1 MKAAIYGR
9 VSSEKQDVDLSI
21 SAQLKA
27 LREYAGRN
35 DYEIV
40 KEFVDEAESG
50 RTSARPAFR
59 EMIAMA
65 RRSPKPFDV
74 ILVWKYSRFA
84 RSRQDSIVFKTMLR
98 KNGVQVI
105 SITEPFEDSPTGR
118 LLEAMIESIDEF
130 YSANLSEEITRGMR
144 ESASRG
150 FYVVGFTPYGYD
162 RIKIRDGNKE
172 RSNLEPNPH
181 QAPIVARMFK
191 EVLEGKGLKEVVKAL
206 NRDGIGSPRGKGWI
220 KTAVH
225 RILTNEVYT
234 GTLLWGKC
242 NAGGLAP
249 IRVEDAW
256 PAIVSADVFDQVQ
269 ALLKARAPSYLHP
282 KRAASHFLLS
292 GIARCGYCGKALVG
306 HDAKSGQFSYY
317 VCGTLLK
324 KGAGACQARY
334 INSREF
340 EGLVVDKIREHILT
354 EENLRELVRLVN
366 EEMDAASREYQRQL
380 DVVIEEIADVNRRL
394 DRLYDAVET
403 GNLKLDDLA
412 PRIKDLK
419 ARKDNLQARKWEL
432 EWQMKERKLELADT
446 ATVMRYVQDL
456 RDVLSNSSLAERK
469 SFIKS
474 FVKEVRITGDKA
486 LLNYTI
492 PLPPKGLTIEEVPV
506 LSNVHFG
513 RPNKT
518 FAKPIE
524 TFFELSIVSAPSTS
538 KEQSHG
544 QPS

>member
-21 SAQLKA
+21 SAQLRA
-27 LREYAGRN
+27 LREYASRN
-35 DYEIV
+35 GYEIIR
-40 KEFVDEAESG
+40 EFVDEAESG

-65 RRSPKPFDV
+65 RRDPKPFDV

-172 RSNLEPNPH
+172 RSKLEPNPH

-191 EVLEGKGLKEVVKAL
+191 EVLEGKGLKEVVKGL
-206 NRDGIGSPRGKGWI
+206 NGDGIASPRGKGWI

-242 NAGGLAP
+242 SAGGLAP
-249 IRVEDAW
+249 IRTEDAW
-256 PAIVSADVFDQVQ
+256 PAIVSRDIFDQVQ

-324 KGAGACQARY
+324 KGARACQARY

-340 EGLVVDKIREHILT
+340 EGLVVNKIREHILT

-419 ARKDNLQARKWEL
+419 ARKDNLQTRKWEL

-446 ATVMRYVQDL
+446 ATVTRYVQDL

-474 FVKEVRITGDKA
+474 FVKEVRVTGDKA
-486 LLNYTI
+486 LLNYAI
-492 PLPPKGLTIEEVPV
+492 PLPPRGLTVEEMPV

-513 RPNKT
+513 ATTKRTNRRGD
-518 FAKPIE
+518 A
-524 TFFELSIVSAPSTS
+524 SSV
-538 KEQSHG
+538 
-544 QPS
+544 

>member
-27 LREYAGRN
+27 LREYASRN
-35 DYEIV
+35 GYQIV
-40 KEFVDEAESG
+40 REFVDEAESG

-162 RIKIRDGNKE
+162 RIKMRDGSKE
-172 RSNLEPNPH
+172 RSKLEPNPH

-191 EVLEGKGLKEVVKAL
+191 EVLEGKGLKEVVKGL
-206 NRDGIGSPRGKGWI
+206 NRDGIASPRGKGWI

-242 NAGGLAP
+242 SAGALAP
-249 IRVEDAW
+249 IRVENAW
-256 PAIVSADVFDQVQ
+256 PTIVSRDIFDQVQ

-282 KRAASHFLLS
+282 KRTASHFLLS

-340 EGLVVDKIREHILT
+340 EGLVVDKIKEHILT

-366 EEMDAASREYQRQL
+366 EEMDTASREYHREL
-380 DVVIEEIADVNRRL
+380 DVVIKEIADVNRRL
-394 DRLYDAVET
+394 DRLYDSVET
-403 GNLKLDDLA
+403 ANLKLDDLA

-446 ATVMRYVQDL
+446 ATVTHYVQDL

-474 FVKEVRITGDKA
+474 FVKEIRVTGDKA
-486 LLNYTI
+486 LLNYAI
-492 PLPPKGLTIEEVPV
+492 PLPPRGLTVEEMPV

-513 RPNKT
+513 SAYRIRT
-518 FAKPIE
+518 GDLLLE
-524 TFFELSIVSAPSTS
+524 REVS
-538 KEQSHG
+538 
-544 QPS
+544 